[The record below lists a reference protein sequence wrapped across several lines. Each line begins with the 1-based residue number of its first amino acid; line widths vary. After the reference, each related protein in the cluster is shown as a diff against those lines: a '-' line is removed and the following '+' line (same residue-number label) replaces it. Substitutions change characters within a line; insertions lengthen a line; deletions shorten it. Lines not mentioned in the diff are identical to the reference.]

1 MEWRRE
7 DPHEV
12 SKGVGCHADALLEGN
27 QLGGKEW
34 GSGRRG
40 GWDSAPWE
48 GNTAL
53 RRGIVC
59 EAESFGGVGELHTM
73 CGVARGLGGWAG
85 LGGFVCFDVFVVRDW
100 TSFPLRD
107 AGDGEVGTQG

>member
-1 MEWRRE
+1 MEWRGE

-12 SKGVGCHADALLEGN
+12 SEGVGCHADALLEGN

-34 GSGRRG
+34 GRGMGEEG

-53 RRGIVC
+53 RRGIVR
-59 EAESFGGVGELHTM
+59 E
-73 CGVARGLGGWAG
+73 
-85 LGGFVCFDVFVVRDW
+85 
-100 TSFPLRD
+100 
-107 AGDGEVGTQG
+107 GEVWEGLESWTQCAV